1 MKYGII
7 YNSQIKDLGEDILTY
22 SVMKQMPKID
32 YIIEKNNLNTFVPEK
47 EELVNT
53 IIYGNFA
60 SNSLALPPSP
70 FINPLFLSINFVN
83 RINNKTDYFDKYLLE
98 YLSDN
103 SPIGLENSHIINYLE
118 DKKVDSYTSGSL
130 ILTLEAFKGIKKGN
144 KICLVDI
151 NKKIK
156 NIIAKKTDSIITET
170 TNIINEKTYPSL
182 SFEERMDI
190 VEKELKLY
198 QSCNLVITSRMESA
212 LAALALKVPTIF
224 IYDDSLDYDYYKEYL
239 DLINSYEYEEYLEKP
254 VLDVKNQETYLDLKE
269 KMNKTINKFI
279 KASDEKKLKP
289 EESIDSFK
297 KYVDRK
303 KAIDLKVDSM
313 NNEYQNIID
322 EYKKKYN
329 KYYMIFRLEE
339 IENQLKEEN
348 RIKTYNK
355 KIRVRIMRRVRL
367 SLPWRILRF
376 IKNKIMGIV
385 RGENHEK

>member
-1 MKYGII
+1 
-7 YNSQIKDLGEDILTY
+7 
-22 SVMKQMPKID
+22 
-32 YIIEKNNLNTFVPEK
+32 
-47 EELVNT
+47 
-53 IIYGNFA
+53 
-60 SNSLALPPSP
+60 
-70 FINPLFLSINFVN
+70 
-83 RINNKTDYFDKYLLE
+83 
-98 YLSDN
+98 
-103 SPIGLENSHIINYLE
+103 
-118 DKKVDSYTSGSL
+118 
-130 ILTLEAFKGIKKGN
+130 
-144 KICLVDI
+144 
-151 NKKIK
+151 
-156 NIIAKKTDSIITET
+156 
-170 TNIINEKTYPSL
+170 
-182 SFEERMDI
+182 
-190 VEKELKLY
+190 
-198 QSCNLVITSRMESA
+198 
-212 LAALALKVPTIF
+212 
-224 IYDDSLDYDYYKEYL
+224 
-239 DLINSYEYEEYLEKP
+239 
-254 VLDVKNQETYLDLKE
+254 
-269 KMNKTINKFI
+269 MNKTISKFI